1 MIATRP
7 HEQARRTWLPPYLL
21 LAAVVAAY
29 LNALPAPFQFDDWWA
44 VHGNASVAGLAAW
57 WDALP
62 GIRPLLKLSY
72 ALNTMVSP
80 EARGFHAFN
89 LVVHALNVLLVL
101 ALARR
106 WLGALAP
113 TLPTGEFAAFA
124 TALLFALHP
133 ACTEAVTYVSG
144 RSVSLMALFA
154 LASLLVLT
162 AQAADSG
169 ARQRPWLS
177 AFLFALALAV
187 RETAVVV
194 PLAWLL
200 FAWCARMPARDAVS
214 ALRGQALVLA
224 IAAAVTAA
232 TPGYRS
238 FFAWSLDTRSFGE
251 QLLGQVQA
259 QAYLLSHSVIGL
271 QTNIDPDLRV
281 PDAWT
286 AVVAAKAVA
295 LSALAA
301 LALWQRPRRPW
312 LAFGLLWY
320 FLQLLPTNS
329 LLPRFDLANDRH
341 LYLALIGPV
350 FVLAIALAS
359 LRARAAATLALSALA
374 LLFGATTILR
384 NHDYRSEL
392 ALWRATVRDSPGKGR
407 PRVNL
412 GIARELT
419 GDVEGAKRAYL
430 CALALDP
437 GNQQARNN
445 LAVIF
450 VGPISPSPADCTP
463 P

>member
-1 MIATRP
+1 MTTTRLR
-7 HEQARRTWLPPYLL
+7 EETGRAWLPQYLL
-21 LAAVVAAY
+21 LAAIVAAY
-29 LNALPAPFQFDDWWA
+29 LNAIATPFQFDDWWV

-72 ALNTMVSP
+72 ALNTMASP
-80 EARGFHAFN
+80 DAWGFHAFN
-89 LVVHALNVLLVL
+89 LVVHAVNVLLVL

-154 LASLLVLT
+154 LASLLTLT
-162 AQAADSG
+162 AQTTDPG
-169 ARQRPWLS
+169 TRQRPWLS
-177 AFLFALALAV
+177 ALLFALAVAV
-187 RETAVVV
+187 RETALVV

-200 FAWCARMPARDAVS
+200 FAWCARIPAREALF

-224 IAAAVTAA
+224 MAIVAAAM

-238 FFAWSLDTRSFGE
+238 FFAGSLDTRSLGE
-251 QLLGQVQA
+251 QLLGQVEA
-259 QAYLLSHSVIGL
+259 HAFLLSHTVIGL

-281 PDAWT
+281 PEAWA

-295 LSALAA
+295 LVLLVSF
-301 LALWQRPRRPW
+301 ALWQRTRRPW

-341 LYLALIGPV
+341 VYLGLIGPA
-350 FVLAIALAS
+350 FVLGIALTRF
-359 LRARAAATLALSALA
+359 RARAAATIALAGLA
-374 LLFGATTILR
+374 LLLGAATVWR

-392 ALWRATVRDSPGKGR
+392 ALWQATVRDSPAKAR

-412 GIARELT
+412 GIARELA
-419 GDVEGAKRAYL
+419 GDEEGTKRAYR

-437 GNQQARNN
+437 RNQQARNN

-450 VGPISPSPADCTP
+450 SGPVSPSGADCVP